1 MAHSKEMQ
9 EAIKAY
15 KIQRAK
21 SPLAKLSKPE
31 LQAHNRRERLKADK
45 VSRGSRQA
53 ATMASKRARGI

>member
-31 LQAHNRRERLKADK
+31 LQAHNRRERLKAD
-45 VSRGSRQA
+45 SAYQGSRQA
-53 ATMASKRARGI
+53 AKMASHRSRGI